1 MTAAKQRSSQ
11 AEERQEGKRKERSPP
26 RFLRVRL
33 EARAQG
39 RRLGD
44 EGRGGREWRPRR
56 LREAEAGTRAQ
67 PQRTNP
73 ARVGKSE
80 LVRRAEGKRE
90 GEGGGKVHK
99 VRLSL
104 R

>member
-67 PQRTNP
+67 
-73 ARVGKSE
+73 ARGDGDGVGDGA
-80 LVRRAEGKRE
+80 RRRRRE
-90 GEGGGKVHK
+90 RE
-99 VRLSL
+99 RE
-104 R
+104 RRE